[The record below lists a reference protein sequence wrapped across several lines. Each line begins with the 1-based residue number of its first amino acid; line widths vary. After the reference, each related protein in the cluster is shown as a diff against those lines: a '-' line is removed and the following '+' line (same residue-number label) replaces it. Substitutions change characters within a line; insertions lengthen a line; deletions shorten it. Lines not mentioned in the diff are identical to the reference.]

1 MSSEEKKE
9 LIYNFILV
17 LVIAVCVAVVVTF
30 NVTYNKY
37 VAEGLI
43 IEKSDIS
50 DEGTSNINGISAT
63 LKNFRRIID
72 KYYIGE
78 IDETKIMDET
88 IKGYING
95 LDDEYSEYMTKE
107 EWAEFEASAL
117 GNYVGIGVTISQDAN
132 GNVVVVN
139 TIADAPAEA
148 AGLKAEDVF
157 VEVNGESVLGFTTND
172 VARKIQGEEGTKV
185 KVKVARGNE
194 YLDFEMERKAIKV
207 YHVEGEVK
215 DGNIGYIL
223 LQTFDEGAAE
233 EFIEKYNELKNKG
246 AKKLIIDL
254 RYNTGGLLEEC
265 VSIADYMLDKDD
277 VILTAIDAEGREES
291 YKSENVEKP
300 IDTDIVVLV
309 NDYSASASEVLAGA
323 LKDNGEATIVGEK
336 TYGKGVIQNV
346 FTLADGSK
354 LKLTISEYLTP
365 SGTRI
370 NKIGIMPDVEVFIDP
385 EVKENDEIV
394 DSQLNKAIEILK
406 GESK

>member
-1 MSSEEKKE
+1 
-9 LIYNFILV
+9 
-17 LVIAVCVAVVVTF
+17 
-30 NVTYNKY
+30 
-37 VAEGLI
+37 
-43 IEKSDIS
+43 
-50 DEGTSNINGISAT
+50 
-63 LKNFRRIID
+63 
-72 KYYIGE
+72 
-78 IDETKIMDET
+78 
-88 IKGYING
+88 
-95 LDDEYSEYMTKE
+95 
-107 EWAEFEASAL
+107 
-117 GNYVGIGVTISQDAN
+117 
-132 GNVVVVN
+132 
-139 TIADAPAEA
+139 
-148 AGLKAEDVF
+148 
-157 VEVNGESVLGFTTND
+157 
-172 VARKIQGEEGTKV
+172 
-185 KVKVARGNE
+185 
-194 YLDFEMERKAIKV
+194 MERKAIKV

-291 YKSENVEKP
+291 YKSENIEKP

-385 EVKENDEIV
+385 EVKEKGEIV